1 MDQEQT
7 TEPSPLKIG
16 SEDMSPNEN
25 KEAKELIDRVVG
37 IVDQR
42 RADTVTILI
51 DKVKL
56 IKYNKC

>member
-1 MDQEQT
+1 VDQEQT

-16 SEDMSPNEN
+16 NEDMSPNEN